1 MEVDNSGVTLP
12 VTLGHITENITDTE
26 EETDKY
32 QEIIDRIQLSMTT
45 IGFIGNV
52 ISYITLHRNGN
63 TFTSPTVL
71 RLLKNQ
77 SFVDSLVC
85 LVGSI
90 FVSQPAMWTTNNYT
104 FSYFVC
110 QVRTLFQNLTAF
122 CPSATP
128 LPSKQYLDL

>member
-1 MEVDNSGVTLP
+1 MAGETNGATPLDVTLAALNEN
-12 VTLGHITENITDTE
+12 VTETEQ
-26 EETDKY
+26 ETDKY
-32 QEIIDRIQLSMTT
+32 QEIIDRVQLSMTI
-45 IGFIGNV
+45 IGFLGNV

-85 LVGSI
+85 LIGSI
-90 FVSQPAMWTTNNYT
+90 FVSQPAMWTTSNYT

-110 QVRTLFQNLTAF
+110 QVRQV
-122 CPSATP
+122 
-128 LPSKQYLDL
+128 